1 MSALTILIATGA
13 YIGLLFLVAAYG
25 DRRVRRDGPKVSPLV
40 YTLALAVYCSSWT
53 FYGAVGTAAASGW
66 DYLPIYLGPAL
77 VFLFAPGMIARI
89 GNIVRRERLTSLSDF
104 LSARYGRSRGVG
116 ALATIAAMIGALPYI
131 SLQLRSIGMSFEALA
146 FSSETAVGQTAAQ
159 QPSAPTIFAVA
170 MALALFAILFGA
182 RQSDTTRHNA
192 GLVLALAFEAI
203 VKLVALGAVCWLSY
217 SLIGTQ
223 GWSQAQLPDQF
234 ATNTLSGRFI
244 TITVLSM
251 AAIICLPRQFHVM
264 AIERNGAQEVS
275 AARWLFPAYLAITS
289 VVVVP
294 ITLAGLNVLPASVPA
309 DLYVLSLPLAYDQN
323 GLALLAFLGGFSAAT
338 GMVIVS
344 TIAVSTMVTNDLIVP
359 LLIKSGRFSGVSQ
372 NGGAALLAIRRSVIV
387 GLLLLAFGYYAVS
400 RNEELLSQIGLL
412 SFAGA
417 AQFAPLLLGGLYW
430 RGAHRSGAK
439 LGLLA
444 GMMLWTY
451 TLLLPALI
459 GADHAIFQALPA
471 VLAPQAL
478 LGISFGDSL
487 THGVFWSLA
496 ANTALFVFASLRGTE
511 ELRDRIQS
519 MAFSEGGRGNVSGT
533 PALQMSPSTVSPE
546 GLKALACRFLSEE
559 AVVAAFD
566 DLSRDTEVQIAG
578 DGAADWRLIQ
588 LTEKLLAG
596 ALGASSA
603 RIVMMS
609 VVGKDD
615 VAIDDLLAILD
626 QKTQADLFDR
636 HMLQSMLENVS
647 QGIAVVDGEQR
658 LVAWNSAYI
667 NLFQYPGH
675 LVRVGTPIE
684 ELIQHNIDRGWIR
697 DDRPDDYVQR
707 RIDHMKVGT
716 AYRYERPMDGGRYL
730 RIIGNPMPGGGF
742 VTTYTDITED
752 KQREQ
757 ELIDINAT
765 LEQRVTSRTEALEHM
780 AQDLRIAKTD
790 ADDAN
795 ASKTRFLSA
804 ASHDL
809 LQPLNAARLYL
820 AAAADASDNKADLL
834 DKVDRSIESADQ
846 LLRGLLDISRL
857 DHAKVTPNLEPIAL
871 GPFLHDLCEEAAPM
885 ARDAG
890 LRLACVPTS
899 LTVLADREFL
909 RSIVRNFLSN
919 ARRYTEQGGIL
930 VGVRRAGQQCRIEVW
945 DTGPGLTDEDSAR
958 AFGEFERL
966 HDQDNQGVRGAGLG
980 LAVAK
985 RMAALMN
992 AAIDVR
998 SRPGS
1003 GSCFSVTVGRVVDAP
1018 AVHSPASARKASD
1031 QSRDMGRDIA
1041 ILCVDDEAEILS
1053 AMKALL
1059 TGWGAAVSVASSVGR
1074 VQEQL
1079 AAQQFDILLLDWQL
1093 SGDETA
1099 AAILAL
1105 LADNPAPPLVAF
1117 LTANRSPDLTEAAG
1131 KWGAPIL
1138 PKPVDPDLLRDLL
1151 DDVSGA

>member
-1 MSALTILIATGA
+1 MSALTILIATGL

-25 DRRVRRDGPKVSPLV
+25 DRRASKAGPISRPIV

-53 FYGAVGTAAASGW
+53 FYGAVGTAADSGW

-77 VFLFAPGMIARI
+77 VFLFAPGFIARI

-116 ALATIAAMIGALPYI
+116 AIATIAAVTGALPYI
-131 SLQLRSIGMSFEALA
+131 SLQLRSIGMSFEALVYA
-146 FSSETAVGQTAAQ
+146 EAGAVAQ
-159 QPSAPTIFAVA
+159 QPSTPTIFAIA

-217 SLIGTQ
+217 ALIG
-223 GWSQAQLPDQF
+223 ADHLVRNDLPEQF
-234 ATNTLSGRFI
+234 ATSTLSGRFI
-244 TITVLSM
+244 TITILSM

-264 AIERNGAQEVS
+264 AIERNGEQEVA

-294 ITLAGLNVLPASVPA
+294 ITLAGLTVLPDTVPA
-309 DLYVLSLPLAYDQN
+309 DLYVLSLPLSHGQD

-359 LLIKSGRFSGVSQ
+359 LLIRSGRISDISQ
-372 NGGAALLAIRRSVIV
+372 NGGATLLTIRRSVII
-387 GLLLLAFGYYAVS
+387 GLLVLAFGYFALS
-400 RNEELLSQIGLL
+400 RNEALLSQIGLL
-412 SFAGA
+412 SFAAA
-417 AQFAPLLLGGLYW
+417 AQFAPLLIGGLYW
-430 RGAHRSGAK
+430 RRAHRSGAK
-439 LGLLA
+439 AGLLV
-444 GMMLWTY
+444 GMALWTY

-459 GADHAIFQALPA
+459 GADHAVFAWLPA
-471 VLAPQAL
+471 VLAPQSL

-487 THGVFWSLA
+487 THGVFWSLS
-496 ANTALFVFASLRGTE
+496 ANTALFIFASLRGRE
-511 ELRDRIQS
+511 ALRDRIQS
-519 MAFSEGGRGNVSGT
+519 MAFSEGGRGTVSGAQT
-533 PALQMSPSTVSPE
+533 PHVSPLTVSPE

-559 AVVAAFD
+559 AVMTAFQ
-566 DLSRDTEVQIAG
+566 DLAG
-578 DGAADWRLIQ
+578 DAKLEVTGDRPADWRLIQ

-609 VVGKDD
+609 VVGQDD
-615 VAIDDLLAILD
+615 VAIDDLLSILD

-647 QGIAVVDGEQR
+647 QGISVVDGDQK

-667 NLFQYPGH
+667 NLFSYPGH
-675 LVRVGTPIE
+675 MVRVGTPVE
-684 ELIQHNIDRGWIR
+684 ELIRHNIDRGWIR

-716 AYRYERPMDGGRYL
+716 AYRYERPMEGGRYL

-742 VTTYTDITED
+742 VTTFTDITED

-765 LEQRVTSRTEALEHM
+765 LEERVRSRTVELEHM
-780 AQDLRIAKTD
+780 AQDLRVAKTD

-820 AAAADASDNKADLL
+820 AAAADAPDNQADLL
-834 DKVDRSIESADQ
+834 DKVDRSIDSADQ

-857 DHAKVTPNLEPIAL
+857 DHAKVTPKLEPVAL
-871 GPFLHDLCEEAAPM
+871 GPLLHDLSEEAAPM

-890 LRLACVPTS
+890 LELRSVPTS
-899 LTVLADREFL
+899 LVVMADREFL

-930 VGVRRAGQQCRIEVW
+930 VGVRRQGDNCRIDVL
-945 DTGPGLTDEDSAR
+945 DTGPGLSQSDSER

-985 RMAALMN
+985 RMATLMN
-992 AAIDVR
+992 ASIGVN
-998 SRPGS
+998 SQPGC
-1003 GSCFSVTVGRVVDAP
+1003 GSCFSVTLARAMDAP
-1018 AVHSPASARKASD
+1018 AVPSSLTGVSTTPTMRNQGISAQATKV
-1031 QSRDMGRDIA
+1031 
-1041 ILCVDDEAEILS
+1041 LCVDDEVEILS
-1053 AMKALL
+1053 AMTALL
-1059 TGWGAAVSVASSVGR
+1059 QGWGAHVETASSVSQAKGA
-1074 VQEQL
+1074 L
-1079 AAQQFDILLLDWQL
+1079 GATGFDIVLLDWQL
-1093 SGDETA
+1093 SGGETA
-1099 AAILAL
+1099 ADILAW
-1105 LADNPAPPLVAF
+1105 LADNPSPPLVAF
-1117 LTANRSPDLTEAAG
+1117 LTANRSQGLSDAAA

-1151 DDVSGA
+1151 DDVCGG